1 MAFKLKKFPKSSN
14 TTLHVTGTA
23 LLFVS
28 AAMLICAIIE
38 GIDREGKK
46 ISNGATFIDLS
57 GSVLPLLFASIICL
71 IFGGIARVI
80 TKPGR
85 LGQADIFS
93 AVGGAWLFVSL
104 FGALPYLFDGTFS
117 YEGSSFLIQFADSL
131 FESISGYS
139 CTGSTVF
146 GSHNPIESHGS
157 GILLYRQLTQWVG
170 GMGIVVLVVTV
181 LPSLRASGLGL
192 ISAEAPGPES
202 DRLASRVVDTARK
215 FWKIYCVLTIC
226 IGIALFTAGMS
237 VYDAVAHALTTAS
250 TGGFSTRD
258 SSIGFWDSPTIE
270 MVLILGMILGGS
282 SFALH
287 WRMTKEYRI
296 VHLKDPEFRSYL
308 GLMSASTL
316 AITWILTSNGLEI
329 NEALRSAAFNVVTLG
344 TSTGFSNATGAGS
357 NGDFSSWVSGPQIL
371 LFIFLVFGGCTGS
384 TSGGVKIFRLQ
395 IGASHAL
402 RSIRKFRRPRGVFP
416 VFHGSKVINES
427 LVQRIAGFI
436 AVYAILV
443 VAGTL
448 TLTALDT
455 DIVTALSGVISALGN
470 MGPALGDAGPTA
482 SFADAYSTP
491 SRMVLAFLMLVGR
504 LEIFPMLLM
513 VVAPYRGVKHRLRAT
528 KHVY

>member
-1 MAFKLKKFPKSSN
+1 MSFERKKLQKSTS
-14 TTLHVTGTA
+14 TTFHVTGTA

-28 AAMLICAIIE
+28 AAMFGCAIIE
-38 GIDREGKK
+38 GTTG
-46 ISNGATFIDLS
+46 
-57 GSVLPLLFASIICL
+57 GSIFPLLLASL
-71 IFGGIARVI
+71 ISLFFGGLGRLG
-80 TKPGR
+80 TKPGL

-104 FGALPYLFDGTFS
+104 FGALPYLFAGTFN
-117 YEGSSFLIQFADSL
+117 YGGSGLLIQFADSL

-157 GILLYRQLTQWVG
+157 GILLYRQLTQWAG

-192 ISAEAPGPES
+192 ISAEAPGPQS
-202 DRLASRVVDTARK
+202 DRLASRVVDTARE
-215 FWKIYCVLTIC
+215 FWKIYFVLTLF
-226 IGIALFTAGMS
+226 IGVALFAAGMGG
-237 VYDAVAHALTTAS
+237 YDALAHALTTAS

-258 SSIGFWDSPTIE
+258 SSIGFWDSSAIE
-270 MVLILGMILGGS
+270 MVLIFGMILGGS

-287 WRMTKEYRI
+287 WRSTKEHR
-296 VHLKDPEFRSYL
+296 VTHFRDPEFRSYF
-308 GLMSASTL
+308 GLMSISTF
-316 AITWILTSNGLEI
+316 AITWILASNGFGA

-344 TSTGFSNATGAGS
+344 TSTGFSNASGS
-357 NGDFSSWVSGPQIL
+357 GSSGDFASWVSGPQII
-371 LFIFLVFGGCTGS
+371 LFILLVFGGCTGS

-395 IGASHAL
+395 VGASHTL

-416 VFHGSKVINES
+416 VFQGTKVVPDA

-436 AVYAILV
+436 AVYAVLV
-443 VAGTL
+443 VIGTV

-455 DIVTALSGVISALGN
+455 DIVTALSGVVSALGN
-470 MGPALGDAGPTA
+470 MGPALGEAGPTS
-482 SFADAYSTP
+482 SFADAYSAP
-491 SRMVLAFLMLVGR
+491 SRMVLALLMLVGR

-513 VVAPYRGVKHRLRAT
+513 VVAPYRST
-528 KHVY
+528 KHHLNKSK